1 MIRVGVDCRPLI
13 GKRTGIGRY
22 TFEIL
27 RQFALQ
33 PDDGVMYYLYAPGD
47 IEIPQECAQE
57 SNRFMLR
64 ITRFR
69 PKIAWLHSILPVNL
83 LRDRIDV
90 FWGPNYAAPLLRLRR
105 YHTVLTIHDA
115 TFMRFPETMQFIT
128 KIHNKW
134 FLPLYVHFADRII
147 TDSEFS
153 MQELQN
159 GLLPQ
164 GKRSNVVYL
173 GATQFQEQNKDESHN
188 SMGHLLPMNR
198 YILMVGTVEPR
209 KNMESVV
216 AAYSMFPPSLRNSVG
231 LVIVG
236 RIGWGGL
243 NPADW
248 FEKYNVTESSRYLPD
263 ADDSLLGSL
272 YSGADL
278 FVFPSKYEGFGL
290 PIIEAM
296 KAGAPVACSNIPVFK
311 EVAGD
316 AAVYFN
322 PAEVADI
329 ASVLISL
336 LENRDLRIEMQKRG
350 YSCAGGYTWR
360 EAADA
365 TKHIL
370 LEVAHR

>member
-1 MIRVGVDCRPLI
+1 MTRVGVDCRPLI
-13 GKRTGIGRY
+13 GNRTGIGRY
-22 TFEIL
+22 TYEIL

-33 PDDGVMYYLYAPGD
+33 PDDGVVYYLYAPGE
-47 IEIPQECAQE
+47 IEIPQECVWE
-57 SNRFMLR
+57 SRRFVLR

-69 PKIAWLHSILPVNL
+69 PKIVWLHSILPLNL
-83 LRDRIDV
+83 LRDRIHV
-90 FWGPNYAAPLLRLRR
+90 FWGPNYAAPLLRFRR

-115 TFMRFPETMQFIT
+115 TFLRFPETMQFIT

-134 FLPLYVHFADRII
+134 MLPWYVHLSDGII
-147 TDSEFS
+147 TDSKFS
-153 MQELQN
+153 MQELQD
-159 GLLPQ
+159 GLLSQ
-164 GKRSNVVYL
+164 RKKISVVYL
-173 GATQFQEQNKDESHN
+173 GATEFQKEKTGQDHGINR
-188 SMGHLLPMNR
+188 LLPRNR

-216 AAYSMFPPSLRNSVG
+216 AAYSTLPQSFRNSVG

-243 NPADW
+243 NPLEW
-248 FEKYNVTESSRYLPD
+248 FEKYNVAESSRFFPD
-263 ADDSLLGSL
+263 VDDFELGGL
-272 YSGADL
+272 YAGADL

-311 EVAGD
+311 EIAGD

-322 PAEVADI
+322 PAEISDM
-329 ASVLISL
+329 ASVLRSL
-336 LENRDLRIEMQKRG
+336 LENRDLRTEMQKRG
-350 YSCAGGYTWR
+350 YSCADRYTWR
-360 EAADA
+360 ESAVA

-370 LEVAHR
+370 LGVAHH